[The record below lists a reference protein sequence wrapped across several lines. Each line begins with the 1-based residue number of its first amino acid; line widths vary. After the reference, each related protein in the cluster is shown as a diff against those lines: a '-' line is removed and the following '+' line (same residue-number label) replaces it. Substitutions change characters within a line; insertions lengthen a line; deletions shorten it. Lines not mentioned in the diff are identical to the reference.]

1 MMPVILFPFL
11 CREIFI
17 NLKQLN
23 MKNLSWQKG
32 IIIILSTF
40 FVINSTKAQTGVVIG
55 SLKNNK
61 TNEPVLFAAVSLYQ
75 QSDSTLYLSTI
86 TNDKGLFAINQVK
99 NGTYFLRTSCLGFN
113 EAVIK
118 DIPVNSSQSKYNC
131 GTIAL
136 EEKSF
141 QLEEIQVVAKRAR
154 GTTSNEKTTYV
165 VKAEMNNS
173 SHSGTEL
180 LKYIPGVQ
188 MDLKKNIYL
197 EGNSN
202 VIILINGKERD
213 KSYLNQLSP
222 EKIDRIDVS
231 RGTSSK
237 YEGEAAGVI
246 NIILKKDKDQGFGSN
261 VNLELPITNSAV
273 FLNPSLTLSYGKNK
287 LSMLLNYTG
296 SFHYFDIDG
305 NKDYDVF
312 SEPNDLKIL
321 NNSTLEQKNWNHR
334 INLSVDYFMN
344 NKNSF
349 TFYTY
354 YNPFKNEFGGNSSTE
369 ILSNNLN
376 PGEINYSSNEL
387 DRNAA
392 NLYSLF
398 YNHKFNK
405 PSTELTVDISHYSY
419 HGNSEFSVWDINQ
432 TGNYSI
438 LPSGDSTYL
447 TKSKPERCSNY
458 IKLDYTSQLNNK
470 LKLDLGSKYMI
481 NHFSNRDSDDFEYS
495 KKDLSAYAMIT
506 HNYKKLTTTLGLRGE
521 YTLSELKNEFN
532 KDYLSILPYFVTSLK
547 FASKQNLKFTYNRT
561 VLRPGLY
568 DLNPTAS
575 AIDLYSAQQGNSNL
589 DLGYIN
595 KYALEYSSQ
604 IKSSYL
610 AFQLF
615 YRCIENRVH
624 YIGDYTNDNLIL
636 FTPVNIKRETE
647 YGLQVSS
654 TISLFDFL
662 YLVPYFKIYEYDIK
676 DTDSFYQ
683 NNKTG
688 ISHETSLSAII
699 MLKHNISVSIMYQN
713 FSAKYSIQNRTY
725 YDEQYFFSIDKKF
738 GNNLK
743 IGLSAAVPFTKSISY
758 FENDFRSQDFNLN
771 QKEYVTFSAFPLW
784 FKLSYSFNSGKK
796 IKRNRM
802 QNDIQEVKNK
812 KGF

>member
-1 MMPVILFPFL
+1 
-11 CREIFI
+11 
-17 NLKQLN
+17 
-23 MKNLSWQKG
+23 MKNLLWQKG
-32 IIIILSTF
+32 IVIFISALFIINTVKGQSGEVFGNLLST
-40 FVINSTKAQTGVVIG
+40 
-55 SLKNNK
+55 K
-61 TNEPVLFAAVSLYQ
+61 TEEPVLYAAVILYHQ
-75 QSDSTLYLSTI
+75 NDSSLYLSTI
-86 TNDKGLFAINQVK
+86 TNDKGVFTINNVK
-99 NGTYFLRTSCLGFN
+99 EGLYYLKTSCLGFN
-113 EAVIK
+113 EIELR
-118 DIPVNSSQSKYNC
+118 DIPVNSSRPKYNC
-131 GTIAL
+131 GTIEL
-136 EEKSF
+136 DEKSF
-141 QLEEIQVVAKRAR
+141 QLEEIKVIAKRAR

-165 VKAEMNNS
+165 VKTEMNNS

-202 VIILINGKERD
+202 VIILINGIERD
-213 KSYLNQLSP
+213 KSYLDQLNP

-237 YEGEAAGVI
+237 YEAEAAGVI
-246 NIILKKDKDQGFGSN
+246 NIILKKDIDQGFAGN
-261 VNLELPITNSAV
+261 INLENPVTNSAV
-273 FLNPSLTLSYGKNK
+273 FVNPSASLSYGKNK

-305 NKDYDVF
+305 NKDYDIF
-312 SEPNDLKIL
+312 SDPNDLEIY

-344 NKNSF
+344 DKNSF

-369 ILSNNLN
+369 ILSSDIN
-376 PGEINYSSNEL
+376 PSQINYSSKEL

-405 PSTELTVDISHYSY
+405 PLTELTIDVSHYSY
-419 HGNSEFSVWDINQ
+419 HSNSKFSVWDINQ
-432 TGNYSI
+432 TGNYAG
-438 LPSGDSTYL
+438 LPSADSAYS

-470 LKLDLGSKYMI
+470 LKIDLGSKYMI
-481 NHFSNRDSDDFEYS
+481 DHFSNRNSDDFEYS
-495 KKDLSAYAMIT
+495 KKDLSAYAMIR
-506 HNYKKLTTTLGLRGE
+506 HNYKKLTTTIGLRGE
-521 YTLSELKNEFN
+521 YTISELKNEFN
-532 KDYLSILPYFVTSLK
+532 KDYLSILPYFVTSYKLADKHTLK
-547 FASKQNLKFTYNRT
+547 LSYNKSI
-561 VLRPGLY
+561 LRPGLY
-568 DLNPTAS
+568 DLNPYVS
-575 AIDLYSAQQGNSNL
+575 AIDLYSAQQGNSSL

-595 KYALEYSSQ
+595 KYALEYSTQ

-615 YRCIENRVH
+615 YRCIENKIH
-624 YIGDYTNDNLIL
+624 HIGEYTNDNLIL
-636 FTPVNIKRETE
+636 FTPVNIERETE
-647 YGLQVSS
+647 YGLQMSGS
-654 TISLFDFL
+654 ISLFKFL
-662 YLVPYFKIYEYDIK
+662 YLIPYFKLYEYDLK
-676 DTDSFYQ
+676 ENDLFYQ
-683 NNKTG
+683 SNKSG

-699 MLKHNISVSIMYQN
+699 MLKHGFSVSLMYQN
-713 FSAKYSIQNRTY
+713 YSAKYSIQNRTY
-725 YDEQYFFSIDKKF
+725 NDVQYFFSIDKKF

-743 IGLSAAVPFTKSISY
+743 VGISAAVPFTNSLSY
-758 FENDFRSQDFNLN
+758 FENDFRSPDFNLN
-771 QKEYVTFSAFPLW
+771 QKENITFSSFPLW

-796 IKRNRM
+796 IKRNKV